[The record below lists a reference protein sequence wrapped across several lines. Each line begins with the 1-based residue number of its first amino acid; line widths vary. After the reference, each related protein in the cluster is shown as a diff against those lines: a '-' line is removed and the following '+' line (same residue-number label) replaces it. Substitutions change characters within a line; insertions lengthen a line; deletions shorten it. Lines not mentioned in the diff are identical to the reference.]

1 MKLIRKVGQV
11 PHLRYA
17 LLFYL
22 LLAGV
27 DTLHHLHVAL
37 ILGHANGM
45 HSFLLGIILIP
56 LALAAVI
63 YFLYSENVY
72 SVWLFLFIS
81 IPAIALP
88 GFYHG
93 GWHHVVKI
101 LAYLKV
107 DSASTDIRLLFPS
120 DNLHLWFYEI
130 SGSMEFVL
138 ALISSYFTYKLLA
151 SVVGD
156 EPLFRSGSGEKSE
169 IGR

>member
-1 MKLIRKVGQV
+1 MKIISKVRQV
-11 PHLRYA
+11 PHLKYA

-22 LLAGV
+22 LLGGV

-37 ILGHANGM
+37 VLGHANGM
-45 HSFLLGIILIP
+45 HSFLLGIILMP
-56 LALAAVI
+56 LAVAAVA

-93 GWHHVVKI
+93 GWHHVIKI

-130 SGSMEFVL
+130 SGSLEFLL
-138 ALISSYFTYKLLA
+138 ALISSYFTYKLL
-151 SVVGD
+151 VLTVGD
-156 EPLFRSGSGEKSE
+156 KPLFHPSSGEKPE
-169 IGR
+169 IGH

>member
-1 MKLIRKVGQV
+1 M
-11 PHLRYA
+11 
-17 LLFYL
+17 
-22 LLAGV
+22 AGT

-37 ILGHANGM
+37 ALGHANGI
-45 HSFLLGIILIP
+45 HSFLLNIILIP
-56 LALAAVI
+56 LALAAVA

-88 GFYHG
+88 GLYHG

-107 DSASTDIRLLFPS
+107 DSASTDIRLLLPS

-130 SGSMEFVL
+130 SGSLEFVL
-138 ALISSYFTYKLLA
+138 ALISSYFTYKLLV
-151 SVVGD
+151 SVIANKPSFYLSS
-156 EPLFRSGSGEKSE
+156 EEKPE
-169 IGR
+169 IGY